1 MKDRTYT
8 EKEMKTIR
16 EFFARYG
23 SIGGKKSKRTI
34 SKEEQDRLQ
43 EARARAREK
52 RELEREAEDLR
63 REIRS
68 LEESFERIPSS
79 KKRRLREILGLL
91 KDLWKEKN
99 GRK

>member
-1 MKDRTYT
+1 MSK
-8 EKEMKTIR
+8 EKKFSR
-16 EFFARYG
+16 EFFVRQGA
-23 SIGGKKSKRTI
+23 IGGKKSKRKI

-91 KDLWKEKN
+91 KENRKQSKRKEK
-99 GRK
+99 